1 MHIPYTAIKLVL
13 YYQLMPGT
21 RYLLSE
27 PTRFVILTSFLY
39 NMITDRTGNNGVI
52 WILELFNIHP
62 RSRGINEVRIS
73 ATKTI
78 ITFTGLLSLMR
89 II

>member
-1 MHIPYTAIKLVL
+1 
-13 YYQLMPGT
+13 
-21 RYLLSE
+21 
-27 PTRFVILTSFLY
+27 
-39 NMITDRTGNNGVI
+39 MITDRTGNNGVI